1 MRLFPILAALLVI
14 AAIYAFVFER
24 DRVLALLPQ
33 PAAEEVEQAT
43 AEAEA
48 AEAPAEADEQEDGAP
63 AGGVSVVAVHS
74 KARPIDRAVV
84 VRGQTEADRQVE
96 LRAETSGQV
105 VSEPLRKG
113 NFVEEGDVLCELDPG
128 TRESVLAEAEARLA
142 EAKARVPEAQAK
154 QPEAEARV
162 EEAEA
167 RVTEAESVL
176 AEAEINANAASRL
189 SEDGYAPQTRV
200 AATEAAVRGAEAG
213 IVSARAGLRAAES
226 GLDTVAANIEAAKAG
241 VQSAEA
247 AVASAKREIRQ
258 LQIIAP
264 FSGLLESDSAERGSL
279 LQPGGLCATVIRLD
293 PMMLVGYVPET
304 AVSRVEMGAKA
315 TAELA
320 SGETVEGE
328 VVFIS
333 RAADETTRTFRVD
346 IRVPNPELTL
356 RDGQTAEI
364 EIAAEG
370 TTAHLL
376 PTSAMTLNDEGTLG
390 VRTVGADRN
399 VAFVPVSLLR
409 DTPNGAWL
417 GGLPEEADV
426 IVIGQ
431 EYVTEGVKVAPTF
444 REVGQ

>member
-1 MRLFPILAALLVI
+1 MRLFPILAALVVI

-24 DRVLALLPQ
+24 ERLLALLPQ
-33 PAAEEVEQAT
+33 PEAAAEADT
-43 AEAEA
+43 
-48 AEAPAEADEQEDGAP
+48 AEAPAPAEDQPAEATETEGQT
-63 AGGVSVVAVHS
+63 VMSVVAVHS

-96 LRAETSGQV
+96 LRAETTGQV

-113 NFVEEGDVLCELDPG
+113 SFVDEGEVLCELDPG
-128 TRESVLAEAEARLA
+128 TRESVLAEAQARLA
-142 EAKARVPEAQAK
+142 EAQARVPEAQAK
-154 QPEAEARV
+154 KPEAEARV
-162 EEAEA
+162 EEADA
-167 RVTEAESVL
+167 RLTEAESRL

-189 SEDGYAPQTRV
+189 SEDGYASQTRV

-226 GLDTVAANIEAAKAG
+226 GLDTVAANVEAAKAG
-241 VQSAEA
+241 VQSAQA
-247 AVASAKREIRQ
+247 AVASAKREIER
-258 LQIIAP
+258 LTISAP

-279 LQPGGLCATVIRLD
+279 LQPGSLCATVIRLD

-304 AVSRVEMGAKA
+304 AVSRVEMGATA
-315 TAELA
+315 RAELA

-346 IRVPNPELTL
+346 IQVPNPELSL

-370 TTAHLL
+370 TNAHLL

-390 VRTVGADRN
+390 VRTVGEDKL
-399 VAFVPVSLLR
+399 VSFVPVSLLR

-417 GGLPEEADV
+417 AGLPAEADV

-431 EYVTEGVKVAPTF
+431 EYVTDGVKVEPVF
-444 REVGQ
+444 REVSQ

>member
-1 MRLFPILAALLVI
+1 MRLFPILAAILVI

-33 PAAEEVEQAT
+33 PDATEEAVAD
-43 AEAEA
+43 
-48 AEAPAEADEQEDGAP
+48 EAPAPAEDKGAGDDAAAGEP
-63 AGGVSVVAVHS
+63 AVSVVAVHS

-96 LRAETSGQV
+96 LRAETTGQV

-113 NFVEEGDVLCELDPG
+113 SFVDEGEVLCELDPG
-128 TRESVLAEAEARLA
+128 TRESVLAEAQARLA
-142 EAKARVPEAQAK
+142 EAQARVPEAQAK
-154 QPEAEARV
+154 KPEAEARV
-162 EEAEA
+162 EEADA
-167 RVTEAESVL
+167 RLTEAESRL

-189 SEDGYAPQTRV
+189 SEDGYASQTRV

-226 GLDTVAANIEAAKAG
+226 GLDTVAANVEAAKAG
-241 VQSAEA
+241 VQSAQA
-247 AVASAKREIRQ
+247 AVASAKREIER
-258 LQIIAP
+258 LTISAP

-279 LQPGGLCATVIRLD
+279 LQPGSLCATVIRLD

-304 AVSRVEMGAKA
+304 AVSRVEMGATA
-315 TAELA
+315 RAELA

-346 IRVPNPELTL
+346 IQVPNPELNL

-370 TTAHLL
+370 TNAHLL

-390 VRTVGADRN
+390 VRTVGEDKI
-399 VAFVPVSLLR
+399 VSFVPVSLLR

-417 GGLPEEADV
+417 AGLPAEADV

-431 EYVTEGVKVAPTF
+431 EYVTDGVEVAPVF